1 MSGEAGDLKPLS
13 RHLVSRARCQAPAEP
28 ASRSV
33 SCNPRAVGAAA
44 GRQGRR
50 ERTRQW
56 RAASRRQVPTLRNAS
71 GGAAPSAGLLGA
83 PAGKPGGGEGAGGG
97 WVWRGLRSISGV
109 LLGVA
114 STRQP
119 PTPACLISHQASAG
133 PGRTPSPKPLWPLWP
148 RGRAPPPLPPPHPLL
163 GPPWPPALHS
173 PQVGARAQRQPPP
186 RPIRA
191 ESLPLSVCSAGGRGV
206 SPGEGRGLAL
216 SAEDAGTPQPP
227 ECEAEGPPGRL
238 DPPVPRPQPGLPSSS
253 GMFFLLPLQGTAQGT
268 ETSTAKRT
276 G

>member
-1 MSGEAGDLKPLS
+1 MASSQPAAGSNSQKRFWGRCSL
-13 RHLVSRARCQAPAEP
+13 RRALGGPCRKARGRRGRRRRLGLEGAQVHQWGPSWRCQH
-28 ASRSV
+28 
-33 SCNPRAVGAAA
+33 
-44 GRQGRR
+44 
-50 ERTRQW
+50 
-56 RAASRRQVPTLRNAS
+56 
-71 GGAAPSAGLLGA
+71 
-83 PAGKPGGGEGAGGG
+83 
-97 WVWRGLRSISGV
+97 
-109 LLGVA
+109 
-114 STRQP
+114 P
-119 PTPACLISHQASAG
+119 PTPPLACLISHQASAG

>member
-1 MSGEAGDLKPLS
+1 MLPPAVRVGGRGLASGEQPAGGRFQLS
-13 RHLVSRARCQAPAEP
+13 E
-28 ASRSV
+28 
-33 SCNPRAVGAAA
+33 
-44 GRQGRR
+44 
-50 ERTRQW
+50 T
-56 RAASRRQVPTLRNAS
+56 
-71 GGAAPSAGLLGA
+71 LLGA
-83 PAGKPGGGEGAGGG
+83 LLPPQGSWGPLQESQGAERAPEEAGSGGG
-97 WVWRGLRSISGV
+97 SGPSV
-109 LLGVA
+109 GSFLALPA
-114 STRQP
+114 PANP
-119 PTPACLISHQASAG
+119 PLACLISHQASAG

-148 RGRAPPPLPPPHPLL
+148 RGRAPPPLPLPHPLL